1 MENNTSNT
9 TSNNKPEN
17 VELGALWK
25 RKAKSDGQVYL
36 AGHIKVGDDET
47 LLKVVVFSNK
57 NKSKDN
63 QPDYRVY
70 ESKPYNPTAAVS
82 VAAGEEDQSDR
93 GTELVKDQESED
105 LL

>member
-1 MENNTSNT
+1 MENTSNT
-9 TSNNKPEN
+9 TSNNQPQN

-36 AGHIKVGDDET
+36 AGHLKVGDGDEAQQV
-47 LLKVVVFSNK
+47 KVVVFSNK

-70 ESKPYNPTAAVS
+70 ESKPYNPNSAAQE
-82 VAAGEEDQSDR
+82 AEA
-93 GTELVKDQESED
+93 TQESED